1 MTKRQQH
8 SKRTERGTVRIIGGQ
23 WRGRK
28 LQVAAVEGLRPS
40 SDRARETLFNWLQ
53 PWLADAVC
61 LDLFAG
67 SGALG
72 FEALSRGAASAVMLE
87 QAPIVVATL
96 QRQQQLLQADTVQIM
111 QADALSWLRDTE
123 VAEEF
128 DLVFVDPPWQL
139 QCQQQVLASLRQRG
153 WLSTAALVYVELPA
167 KVDLQIDAQHWST
180 LKQKTIGEAQL
191 LLLQAKKNV
200 ILL

>member
-8 SKRTERGTVRIIGGQ
+8 SKRAARGTVRIIGGQ

-40 SDRARETLFNWLQ
+40 SDRVRETLFNWLQ
-53 PWLADAVC
+53 PWLPDAVC

-87 QAPIVVATL
+87 QAPAVAAAL
-96 QRQQQLLQADTVQIM
+96 QRQQQLLQADTLQIM
-111 QADALSWLRDTE
+111 RADALSWLRE
-123 VAEEF
+123 AHVAQEF

-139 QCQQQVLASLRQRG
+139 QCQQQVLASLQQRG

-167 KVDLQIDAQHWST
+167 QSDLQLDAQRWST
-180 LKQKTIGEAQL
+180 LKQKAIGEAQL

-200 ILL
+200 ISL